1 MDQHIPS
8 QAGMT
13 RINDL
18 FYTATYRGG
27 YAFDRFLA
35 LGGAETED
43 GVFEFLKTVLA
54 DPEGLTFRIEGMGC
68 STMQARREDGYLF
81 GRNFDW
87 DNCPLLVLTTYP
99 DSGYSS
105 ISSVNMD
112 FVVQRSGSLPTD
124 KLLVAAHYAPL
135 DGMNQKGLCV
145 SVNLLPD
152 GMELRQSTGKPH
164 LTITTAI
171 RLMLDKAATTREAL
185 DLLRAYDLGTTTG
198 LTIHY
203 LISDASGHSV
213 CVEFI
218 HNVMSVVETPVMTN
232 HSLTPG
238 PYFGMA
244 RNNSIDR
251 CGQLM
256 EFLDKHPSC
265 SAAEVKA
272 AMAGV
277 FHGTQWTAV
286 YDQAHATAEFY
297 HKDRY
302 DIPLRLTL

>member
-1 MDQHIPS
+1 MDQSISS

-13 RINDL
+13 RINDM
-18 FYTATYRGG
+18 FYTATYRGD
-27 YAFDRFLA
+27 YAFDRFLS
-35 LGGAETED
+35 LGGAKTED
-43 GVFEFLKTVLA
+43 EAFEFLKDTLA
-54 DPEGLTFRIEGMGC
+54 APAGLEFRIDGMGC
-68 STMQARREDGYLF
+68 STMQAKSEAGYLF

-171 RLMLDKAATTREAL
+171 RLIL
-185 DLLRAYDLGTTTG
+185 DLLQAYDLGTTTG

-218 HNVMSVVETPVMTN
+218 HNVLSVIETPVMTN
-232 HSLTPG
+232 HYLTPG
-238 PYFGMA
+238 PYFGLA
-244 RNNSIDR
+244 RNNSLDR
-251 CGQLM
+251 YDQLM
-256 EFLDKHPSC
+256 EFLGQHPSC
-265 SAAEVKA
+265 CAAEVKT

-277 FHGTQWTAV
+277 FHGTQWTV
-286 YDQAHATAEFY
+286 IYDQACAAADFY
-297 HKDRY
+297 HKDCY
-302 DIPLRLTL
+302 DTPLRLSL